1 MPDNFKITDF
11 IFPKD
16 NTAVYLGS
24 PELPRYTKQYYPD
37 YNKGKEEYNKGNYL
51 DKDAKAYAEKISGKT
66 ETVSPEF
73 DLVGFLGLNKGLKW
87 LLMKPTPT
95 ITSTKLSATS
105 TNSNLKD
112 NPFKFYYGRLKDG
125 SYKNV
130 GGTKFPLKELQEDL
144 MPFDISDPKQ
154 LQIVSDRLKVSKKE
168 VLDHYNKN
176 PGIQLLHTE
185 KYIEDRLPTIIYNS
199 QVKQEVDALP
209 YAINHEFNHILHFVY
224 GNYSAKMKPDFILPL
239 DEFINEMRKIKPD
252 KSISELVNDYKYFT
266 EKGYTELSSRGTQ
279 IKDFLKISDNSTPIT
294 EEGYKKALKEYPKI
308 QDNLMTEF
316 FVLMGKDYRKAAE
329 YLTKTSSGVVPVI
342 LYNKNDN

>member
-11 IFPKD
+11 ILPKD

-24 PELPRYTKQYYPD
+24 PELPRYKKQYYPD

-51 DKDAKAYAEKISGKT
+51 NKDAKAYAEKISGKV
-66 ETVSPEF
+66 ETVSPEL
-73 DLVGFLGLNKGLKW
+73 DLVGVLGLAKTKY
-87 LLMKPTPT
+87 LLTKPTVV
-95 ITSTKLSATS
+95 STKLSTTANS
-105 TNSNLKD
+105 TLKD

-125 SYKNV
+125 SYRNV
-130 GGTKFPLKELQEDL
+130 GGTTFPLKELQEDL
-144 MPFDISDPKQ
+144 IPFDISDPKQ
-154 LQIVSDRLKVSKKE
+154 LQIVSDRLKISKKE
-168 VLDHYNKN
+168 ILDHYNKS

-185 KYIEDRLPTIIYNS
+185 KYMEDRLPTIIYNS
-199 QVKQEVDALP
+199 KIKEEVDALP

-224 GNYSAKMKPDFILPL
+224 GDYSSKINPDFILPL
-239 DEFINEMRKIKPD
+239 DKFINEIRKIKPD
-252 KSISELVNDYKYFT
+252 KPISELVNNYRYFT

-294 EEGYKKALKEYPKI
+294 EEGYKKALEEYPKI

-316 FVLMGKDYRKAAE
+316 FVLMGKDYKKAAE

-342 LYNKNDN
+342 LYNNNDK